1 MVGGGGVMFTNTM
14 PFAEGDKDIQELRIN
29 TNDGIA
35 FCV

>member
-1 MVGGGGVMFTNTM
+1 MVGGGGDVYKHNAVRRRRT
-14 PFAEGDKDIQELRIN
+14 KDIQELRIN